1 MVSLCRI
8 RNEAFFIWQ
17 YSGHLS
23 LEKTSFSAD
32 EIWLAVSQRQNRGKG
47 DEVVIVG
54 YSLISVRV
62 LGSKKQKPTLA
73 E

>member
-1 MVSLCRI
+1 M
-8 RNEAFFIWQ
+8 
-17 YSGHLS
+17 
-23 LEKTSFSAD
+23 
-32 EIWLAVSQRQNRGKG
+32 AVSQRQNRGKG

-73 E
+73 ELSRKDFERLKKKPEF